1 MMQRRDLLKTGLTG
15 LAGLATLS
23 WMQEALAAG
32 LPAAGFS
39 STAPELAPLQGFT
52 GSEALDARD
61 LRVEGRLPA
70 GLRGVYYRNGPGLM
84 GRGGERYQHWFD
96 GDGLV
101 QAWTFGE
108 GGVQHKA
115 RFVQTKKFK
124 LEAKAGRFLLPGFG
138 TSFPDQATRLP
149 VRAADDVNTA
159 NTSVLKMG
167 DGRLYALWEG
177 GSAYE
182 LDPVTLAAKGPR
194 VWSEELAGM
203 PFSAHPK
210 VEADGTVWNFGT
222 QSGQMVVY
230 QISAQGQVLRSEVFP
245 APGHSAMVH
254 DFVVSQRYLVFLLSP
269 ISLDVQAMREGA
281 SMLGAMRWLGQEAT
295 RVLVIDK
302 ADFTRRWVLEMPAAM
317 VFHFGNAWDDGT
329 DIHLDYVEAPA
340 LPTINAELRQIML
353 GERPPQ
359 QPHQQSTARFM
370 RISLG
375 SSGGA
380 ATGSGQGRITL
391 QSRDESVEFPVVDPR
406 VVAKAYRHVYYPTA
420 IDNGERWGFNGLLHL
435 DIETG
440 RRERFSFGNEV
451 LVEEHV
457 LVPKPGSAK
466 EGEGWLLG
474 MGYDCKARRSF
485 ASVFDA
491 QAISAGPLAKVWLP
505 YWVTYGFHG
514 KFYAG

>member
-15 LAGLATLS
+15 LAGIGSLGML
-23 WMQEALAAG
+23 QEVLAAG
-32 LPAAGFS
+32 LPSAAFAAA
-39 STAPELAPLQGFT
+39 APELAPLQGFT

-84 GRGGERYQHWFD
+84 GRVGERYQHWFD

-101 QAWTFGE
+101 QAWTFGAD
-108 GGVQHKA
+108 GVQHKA

-124 LEAKAGRFLLPGFG
+124 AETKAGRFLLPGFG
-138 TSFPDQATRLP
+138 TSFPDQATRSP

-182 LDPVTLAAKGPR
+182 LNPVTLASKGPR
-194 VWSEELAGM
+194 VWAPELEGM

-222 QSGQMVVY
+222 QSGRMVVY

-269 ISLDVQAMREGA
+269 ISLDVDALRGGDAM
-281 SMLGAMRWLGQEAT
+281 LDAMRWLGQEAT
-295 RVLVIDK
+295 RVLVVDK

-317 VFHFGNAWDDGT
+317 VFHFGNAWDDGRQ
-329 DIHLDYVEAPA
+329 IHLDYVESRA
-340 LPTINAELRQIML
+340 LPAVNAELRQIMT
-353 GERPPQ
+353 GERPAH
-359 QPHQQSTARFM
+359 QPSTPRFM

-375 SSGGA
+375 AEGGA
-380 ATGSGQGRITL
+380 AGAGQGRIEL

-406 VVAKAYRHVYYPTA
+406 VVAQRYRHVYYPTA
-420 IDNGERWGFNGLLHL
+420 IDNAERWGFNGLLHL
-435 DIETG
+435 DVETG
-440 RRERFSFGNEV
+440 RRERFSFGSDV

-474 MGYDCKARRSF
+474 LGYDCKARRSF

-491 QAISAGPLAKVWLP
+491 QAISAGPLARVWLP

-514 KFYAG
+514 KFYAA